1 MRNSPEELSV
11 LIAAAAHQQ
20 HQPPVGRPA
29 QLRVA
34 QVGALRFDQ
43 CERFPCFSG
52 VGDQD
57 ADLAIFARELRDMAF
72 RFAETAVE
80 FALVVDQ
87 SGERRV
93 RSLVPDAA
101 CAGQF
106 QG

>member
-11 LIAAAAHQQ
+11 LVTAAAHQQ
-20 HQPPVGRPA
+20 HQPPVGHPA
-29 QLRVA
+29 QLRIA

-80 FALVVDQ
+80 FALVVYQ

-101 CAGQF
+101 CAGQL